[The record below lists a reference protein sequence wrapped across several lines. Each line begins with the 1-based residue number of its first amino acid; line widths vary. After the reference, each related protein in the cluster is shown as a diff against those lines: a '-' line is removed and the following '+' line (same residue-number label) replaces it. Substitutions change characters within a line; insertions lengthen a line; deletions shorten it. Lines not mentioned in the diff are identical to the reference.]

1 MKKFLGV
8 IVYEHTKVKR
18 PNCCGGGNEG
28 EL

>member
-8 IVYEHTKVKR
+8 IVYEHIKVKHS
-18 PNCCGGGNEG
+18 NCCGGGNEG